1 MQPPPHAFRLAAA
14 GYPVFPIA
22 ATKRPT
28 SPHGFKDATTEA
40 ADIRR
45 LWRDHPGTL
54 LGVPTGKVTD
64 LFVLDLDITRHTV
77 AAEWFERYAPYLPE
91 TRQQT
96 TRSGGLHLFFRHVE
110 GLRNSAGRI
119 ALGVD
124 IRAEGGSIIVW
135 QPEAWLDRPRP
146 LAEAPEWLLEMA
158 KPKPIPP
165 PPRLDRAVISEIGGP
180 PQDRGHRRHNC
191 RWHAGHRNA
200 VAYWGACRLAEMV
213 ALRYPRGGRRHRTGG
228 QAAGKPAYRR
238 GRPPGSRPALSE
250 GPDMTDDVLVEFV
263 SNAREKKQN
272 RAKWL
277 DTCIKNDTGKPVP
290 NFANALIGLRAQ
302 MPELVCL

>member
-1 MQPPPHAFRLAAA
+1 MQPLPHALRLAAA

-22 ATKRPT
+22 ASKRPT
-28 SPHGFKDATTEA
+28 SPHAFKDAATEA

-45 LWRDHPGTL
+45 LWRDHPGPL

-64 LFVLDLDITRHTV
+64 LLVLDLDITKHTA
-77 AAEWFERYAPYLPE
+77 AAEWFERFAPYLPE

-124 IRAEGGSIIVW
+124 VRAEGGSIIVW

-146 LAEAPEWLLEMA
+146 LADAPQWLIEMA
-158 KPKPIPP
+158 KPKPLPP
-165 PPRLDRAVISEIGGP
+165 PPSLDRAAISESVA
-180 PQDRGHRRHNC
+180 RRKIEGIV
-191 RWHAGHRNA
+191 ATIATGKPGQRNA

-213 ALRYPRGGRRHRTGG
+213 AQRILG
-228 QAAGKPAYRR
+228 QADAV
-238 GRPPGSRPALSE
+238 ALSIAAA
-250 GPDMTDDVLVEFV
+250 GQAGLPP
-263 SNAREKKQN
+263 REAAAIAASAFGRGQ
-272 RAKWL
+272 
-277 DTCIKNDTGKPVP
+277 T
-290 NFANALIGLRAQ
+290 
-302 MPELVCL
+302 